1 MVNQKNEP
9 VRELGIALTLVK
21 DEAGNPSVKVEIH
34 PAQMITYHQQPGFTQ
49 LRLTGRKVLEVK
61 ESTDQID
68 RLVRSAASN

>member
-1 MVNQKNEP
+1 MPSYSIEP
-9 VRELGIALTLVK
+9 IRELSIALTLVK